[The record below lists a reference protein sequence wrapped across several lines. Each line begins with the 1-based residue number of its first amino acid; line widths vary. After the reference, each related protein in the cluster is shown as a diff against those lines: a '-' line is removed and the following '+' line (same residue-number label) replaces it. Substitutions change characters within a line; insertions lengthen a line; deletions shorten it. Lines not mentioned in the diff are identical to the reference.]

1 MNKLN
6 GFLITVSFLFMGCA
20 GVKVVD
26 PNKPNNKGTLQVDWS
41 GGSPKLVGTFTCTMV
56 GANGKRVYA
65 TGKSEDEARKEA
77 IAKCQDQTL
86 VSFCKSSKM
95 SCEKN

>member
-1 MNKLN
+1 
-6 GFLITVSFLFMGCA
+6 MGCA

>member
-1 MNKLN
+1 MKRHIFCFPLLAF
-6 GFLITVSFLFMGCA
+6 FLTGCS
-20 GVKVVD
+20 GMKVVD
-26 PNKPNNKGTLQVDWS
+26 PNKPNNKGTLQVDYS
-41 GGSPKLVGTFTCTMV
+41 SGSPKLVATYTCTMV

-65 TGKSEDEARKEA
+65 TGKSEDEARNEA

-86 VSFCKSSKM
+86 VSFCKSSKI